1 MILSITNVLKLCYL
15 LSSYYEIPPEILPA
29 MIRVESD
36 FKQTAVSCKN
46 AVGLMQVT
54 EPAFDC
60 FVRANRNHRIKR
72 FEQVKTSWEDNLRVG
87 AWYLA
92 RRCYKGNWKDAI
104 SRYFWGPDSTRMT
117 DTYYNKV
124 KEAQK

>member
-1 MILSITNVLKLCYL
+1 MTLSITNILKLCYI

-36 FKQTAVSCKN
+36 FKQTAVSHKG
-46 AVGLMQVT
+46 AVGLMQIT
-54 EPAFDC
+54 EPAFNC
-60 FVRANRNHRIKR
+60 FVRANPKHRIKH
-72 FEQVKTSWEDNLRVG
+72 FSQMKTSWEDNIRVG
-87 AWYLA
+87 AWYLK
-92 RRCYKGNWKDAI
+92 RRCYQGDWKDAI
-104 SRYFWGPDSTRMT
+104 SSYFWGINSTRKT